1 MSSGF
6 VHLHVHSDYSVLD
19 GACKTKE
26 LLDRCEQ
33 YGMQACAL
41 TDHGNLFGAVEFY
54 QMAKSRGIKP
64 IIGCELYVAPDDRRD
79 NSKKF
84 LGSYNNH
91 FLLLCENEAGYHNLC
106 KLSSKGYLEG
116 FYYKPRVDDELLAK
130 HAEGL
135 IATTSCLAGRV
146 PQAILQDNMDLA
158 VSELKRYIEI
168 FGKDN
173 YLVELMHH
181 GIAEQEKVN
190 PVLQQL
196 AQDYGLMVIATN
208 DCHYIDK
215 ADAEAHEALLC
226 VQTGTTLEDEKRFRF
241 PTQEF
246 HFRTEDEMRAIFK
259 DCPEAVD
266 NTLKVAERCNLE
278 IPLGESLIPAYQPE
292 GGYQDGATPL
302 SYLTELVMAGIES
315 RYGSPA
321 DAVYMDR
328 AKFEIDVIDRMKFVD
343 YFLVVWDLINFAN
356 KEGIPVG
363 PGRGSGAGSIVAYAL
378 RITNIDP
385 MRYNLLFERFL
396 NPERVSMPDFD
407 IDFCYNRR
415 EEMIAYSYRKYG
427 RENVSQIITFGRM
440 LAKNVIRN
448 VGRVLGMSYGDV
460 DRIAKL
466 VPDELKIK
474 LKDAEERVEELQAL
488 IEQDPQVNKLWRL
501 AKRLEGT
508 IGNCGTHAA
517 GVVICDHDLTDHVA
531 LYKASNSDTVATQV
545 EMKCVEEVGLLK
557 MDFLGLRT
565 LTVVHE
571 AVRLIREGRG
581 VHVDIDNLEPDDDK
595 TYALL
600 RSGQTTG
607 VFQLESSGMRDLA
620 RRIGLQ
626 SLEEMSALVALFRP
640 GPMQFIDTYI
650 QGKYNPETITYD
662 HELTR
667 SILEETYGIA
677 VYQEQVMQLVQAC
690 AGFSL
695 GQADIVRRAMGK
707 KKKDLLDEQKAKF
720 VAGCAPNGI
729 DEKLAGVIW
738 DKIETFAGYGFNK
751 SHSVAYAFVAYQTA
765 FLKANYPVEFMCAL
779 LTSESGNLDKVALY
793 VDECRRMDIDVLP
806 PDINH
811 SWNYFAVDGKSIRFG
826 MGAIKNVGEGP
837 TEAITRERTENGP
850 FADMFDLCK
859 RLDTRVVN
867 RRCIESLNRAGA
879 FVGMGWNRRQ
889 VEAILDQALGEG
901 QSAQRDRDAGQF
913 SLFDMDG
920 MEDTM
925 ATMHQKPELP
935 EYPDH
940 EVLQMEKEM
949 LGLYISSHP
958 LDPYLELIDRF
969 GTANLVNLSEY
980 KEGESINVAG
990 SISTVR
996 IHVTKT
1002 NKRMAFLGLETRQG
1016 LIEVTVFSDTFEQKA
1031 GLIAPDMIV
1040 MISARVNYRNDE
1052 PGLVANDVYAIED
1065 AERHLVKAV
1074 HVKLEGDALQE
1085 ERVHKLAELLGNAKG
1100 DCDVYL
1106 HCTSAQGMAITIHA
1120 TEACLVPAT
1129 RQFRFAIEEIVG
1141 MDKVWVS
1148 AGMGLPTHR
1157 PEEIKVREKK
1167 PWERKKAAQSA

>member
-26 LLDRCEQ
+26 LLDRCEK
-33 YGMQACAL
+33 YGMEACAL

-54 QMAKSRGIKP
+54 QMAKARGIKP
-64 IIGCELYVAPDDRRD
+64 IIGCELYVAPGDLTDTRQ
-79 NSKKF
+79 KY
-84 LGSYNNH
+84 LGKTSNH
-91 FLLLCENEAGYHNLC
+91 FLMLCENVTGYHNLC

-116 FYYKPRVDDELLAK
+116 FYYKPRVDDALLAK
-130 HAEGL
+130 HSEGL

-146 PQAILQDNMDLA
+146 PQAILQDDMDLA
-158 VSELKRYIEI
+158 VKQLERYIEI

-173 YLVELMHH
+173 FLVELMHH
-181 GIAEQEKVN
+181 GIEEQEKVD
-190 PVLQQL
+190 PALRQL
-196 AQDYGLMVIATN
+196 AEDYDLMVIATN

-241 PTQEF
+241 STQEF
-246 HFRTEDEMRAIFK
+246 YFRTEEEMREAFK
-259 DCPEAVD
+259 SCPEAVD
-266 NTLKVAERCNLE
+266 NTLKVAARCNLE
-278 IPLGESLIPAYQPE
+278 IPLGESLIPAYYPD
-292 GGYQDGATPL
+292 GGYVDGATPL
-302 SYLTELVMAGIES
+302 TYLTDLVTEGLKV
-315 RYGSPA
+315 RYGETP
-321 DAVYMDR
+321 DQVYLDR
-328 AKFEIDVIDRMKFVD
+328 AEFELGIIERMKFVD
-343 YFLVVWDLINFAN
+343 YFLVVWDLIRFAN
-356 KEGIPVG
+356 QEGIPVG
-363 PGRGSGAGSIVAYAL
+363 PGRGSGAGSIVAYTL
-378 RITNIDP
+378 YITNIDP
-385 MRYNLLFERFL
+385 MKYNLLFERFL

-415 EEMIAYSYRKYG
+415 EEMIAYTYEKYG

-460 DRIAKL
+460 DHIAKL

-474 LKDAEERVEELQAL
+474 LKDAEEKVEELRLL
-488 IEQDPQVNKLWRL
+488 IAEDPQVNKLWRL

-571 AVRLIREGRG
+571 AVRLIKEGRG
-581 VHVDIDNLEPDDDK
+581 VEIDIDNISCDDNT
-595 TYALL
+595 TYELL

-620 RRIGLQ
+620 KRIGLQ
-626 SLEEMSALVALFRP
+626 SLEEVSALVALFRP
-640 GPMQFIDTYI
+640 GPMQFIDQYI
-650 QGKYNPETITYD
+650 EGKYKPESIQYD
-662 HELTR
+662 HPLTKP
-667 SILEETYGIA
+667 ILEETYGIA

-690 AGFSL
+690 GGFSR
-695 GQADIVRRAMGK
+695 GQADMVRRAMGK
-707 KKKDLLDEQKAKF
+707 KKKDLLDQQKVKF
-720 VAGCAPNGI
+720 VEGCAPNGI

-765 FLKANYPVEFMCAL
+765 YLKANYPVEFMCAL

-793 VDECRRMDIDVLP
+793 VDECRRMGIDVLA
-806 PDINH
+806 PDINE
-811 SWNYFAVDGKSIRFG
+811 SWNYFAVAGKSIRFG

-837 TEAITRERTENGP
+837 TEEITRERTENGP
-850 FADMFDLCK
+850 FTDLFDMCK
-859 RLDTRVVN
+859 RLDTRMVN
-867 RRCIESLNRAGA
+867 RRCVESLNKAGA
-879 FVGMGWNRRQ
+879 FAGMGWNRKQ
-889 VEAILDQALGEG
+889 VEAALDQAMGEG

-925 ATMHQKPELP
+925 ATMHQKPDLP

-940 EVLQMEKEM
+940 EVLQQEKEM

-958 LDPYLELIDRF
+958 LDPYNDIIDRF
-969 GTANLVNLSEY
+969 GSPKLADLSEY
-980 KEGESINVAG
+980 KEGETVKVAG
-990 SISTVR
+990 SVATVR
-996 IHVTKT
+996 IHITKT
-1002 NKRMAFLGLETRQG
+1002 NKRMAFVALETRQG
-1016 LIEVTVFSDTFEQKA
+1016 LVEVTVFSDTFEEKA
-1031 GLIAPDMIV
+1031 GLIAQDMIV
-1040 MISARVNYRNDE
+1040 MIPARVNYRNDE
-1052 PGLVANDVYAIED
+1052 PGLVANDVFAIED
-1065 AERHLVKAV
+1065 SERKLVRAV
-1074 HVKLEGDALQE
+1074 HVKLEGEALGE
-1085 ERVHKLAELLGNAKG
+1085 ERVRKLAELLGNAKG
-1100 DCDVYL
+1100 TCDVYL
-1106 HCTSAQGMAITIHA
+1106 HCTTGAGKAVTIHA

-1129 RQFRFAIEEIVG
+1129 RQFCYAIEEIVG
-1141 MDKVWVS
+1141 MDKVWFS
-1148 AGMGLPTHR
+1148 GGMGLPTHR
-1157 PEEIKVREKK
+1157 PEEIYVREKK
-1167 PWERKKAAQSA
+1167 PWERKKKPA